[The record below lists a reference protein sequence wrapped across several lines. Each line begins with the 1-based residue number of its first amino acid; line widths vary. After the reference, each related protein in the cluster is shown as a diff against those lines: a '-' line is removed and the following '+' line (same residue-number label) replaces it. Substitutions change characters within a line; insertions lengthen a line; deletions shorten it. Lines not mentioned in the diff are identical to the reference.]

1 MYLFL
6 FLLTLFYCI
15 TNVLCNHQFHSCV
28 GYCNSNLFVENSC
41 FCNDDCMHKN
51 NCCFNFLMV
60 CSSESSNSTTHKAI
74 NATMNSIFNNTLN
87 NTFNNTFNNLNEEES
102 YYLRKNTSN
111 NIYEKSFYLNIFLLI
126 VLFNLYMYLKT
137 RNY

>member
-6 FLLTLFYCI
+6 FFLISFYFG
-15 TNVLCNHQFHSCV
+15 NVNCNHQFHSCV
-28 GYCNSNLFVENSC
+28 GYCNTNLMVENSC
-41 FCNDDCMHKN
+41 FCNDDCLHKN

-60 CSSESSNSTTHKAI
+60 CSDDSSNNTI
-74 NATMNSIFNNTLN
+74 MNNTLN
-87 NTFNNTFNNLNEEES
+87 NLYNSNQTLNHVSQEKS

-111 NIYEKSFYLNIFLLI
+111 NIYEKSLFEKILYLHVFLFIIL
-126 VLFNLYMYLKT
+126 LNLYMYLKT